1 MRRAIFTV
9 AVLGYILS
17 PTGLR
22 RTDSVALAI
31 VNGVE
36 AGDRLQN
43 VGMLVGRLAPGGAW
57 RWLHCSGTLIS
68 RDVFLTAGHCIALAS
83 AHEFGVAFPDAI
95 PIDQAAPFFP
105 LIPAD
110 VRVYP
115 GTAVHDP
122 RFDVAS
128 LPDPAANPFDL
139 AVVRVAGGVAGIRP
153 ARVVGA
159 NHFEKYR
166 EAYQHREIGEA
177 GYGITSFLPNLGL
190 QPWDW
195 GVRRVTTGR
204 LDHVYAARI
213 VVSPEPGQIC
223 GGDSGGPGFVSHI
236 GDLDGPLPRY
246 VDALSSI
253 VSWSVGLGSPDG
265 RPCETAAIL
274 HRLDTPKAR
283 QFLGQFVPL
292 KDDEN
297 DDDRRRAENQN

>member
-1 MRRAIFTV
+1 MRMRKAIFAV

-17 PTGLR
+17 PIGLR

-36 AGDRLQN
+36 TGDRLQN
-43 VGMLVGRLAPGGAW
+43 VGMLVGRFEPGGAW
-57 RWLHCSGTLIS
+57 HWLHCSGTLVS
-68 RDVFLTAGHCIALAS
+68 KDVFLTAGHCIALAD
-83 AHEFGVAFPDAI
+83 AQEFGVAFPGAI
-95 PIDQAAPFFP
+95 PIDQANPFFP
-105 LIPAD
+105 PIPAD
-110 VRVYP
+110 VAIYP

-122 RFDVAS
+122 RFDAAS
-128 LPDPAANPFDL
+128 LPDPAADPFDL
-139 AVVRVAGGVAGIRP
+139 AVVRLARPVTGIRP
-153 ARVVGA
+153 ARVVPA
-159 NHFEKYR
+159 NHFEAFR
-166 EAYQHREIGEA
+166 EVYEHRRIGEA

-204 LDHVYAARI
+204 LDQVYSARI

-236 GDLDGPLPRY
+236 RDLDGPLPRY

-253 VSWSVGLGSPDG
+253 VSWTVGLVSADG

-274 HRLDTPKAR
+274 NRLDTPQAR

-292 KDDEN
+292 KDDEG
-297 DDDRRRAENQN
+297 DEDEN